1 MAGLTDKVAIVT
13 GASRGIGKEIARG
26 LAMQGAKVYACA
38 RSEDSLTVLAG
49 EIKDGDATGEVI
61 PYALDVSDR
70 AAIDAMVDK
79 VSEERERIDILVN
92 NAGITRDGLLMNMED
107 DQFDDVIATNLRSVF
122 WLTRAVSRHMV
133 RARKGRII
141 NIASVSG
148 VMGNP
153 GQSNYAASKA
163 GVIGFTKS
171 VAKEVARR
179 GITCNAVA
187 PGFIMTDMTSILPD
201 AVKSK
206 YKELIPM
213 SRFGE
218 SEEIARV
225 VEFLASDG
233 AGYVTGQVI
242 VVDGGLCM

>member
-1 MAGLTDKVAIVT
+1 MGNLQDRIAIVT
-13 GASRGIGKEIARG
+13 GASRGIGRSVAQN
-26 LAMQGAKVYACA
+26 LAEQGAKVYACA
-38 RSEDSLTVLAG
+38 RSEDALAVLSG
-49 EIKDGDATGEVI
+49 EVKDSGATGEVI
-61 PYALDVSDR
+61 PFVLDVGDQS
-70 AAIDAMVDK
+70 AIDALVGK
-79 VSEERERIDILVN
+79 VTGQHERIDILVN

-122 WLTRAVSRHMV
+122 RLTRAVSRHMV

-141 NIASVSG
+141 NVASVSG

-171 VAKEVARR
+171 VAKELARR
-179 GITCNAVA
+179 GITCNAIA
-187 PGFIMTDMTSILPD
+187 PGFIMTDMTSVLPD
-201 AVKSK
+201 AVKGK

-213 SRFGE
+213 QRFGE
-218 SEEIARV
+218 ADEISSV
-225 VEFLASDG
+225 VAFLASDS
-233 AGYVTGQVI
+233 ASYVTGQVI